1 MAKQLARL
9 KDFFEGKRRRCTL
22 DDYHQLK
29 SQGNENRMKLMI
41 SMPLSDQPA
50 DGLPDEFA
58 EEYALMGKH
67 KSAANFKKIAVE
79 VKAAT
84 FTIFSTDTIKSHA
97 VRAGSCTL
105 NSFRLIGVGVE
116 EKRTVSLDFVVYIPW
131 SDSLHKWCSD
141 TLHGDFFC
149 ETIPTQMELVE
160 DNQEKPAKGKKKDK
174 RTEFDP
180 DAIQK
185 AAKQGELIQ

>member
-22 DDYHQLK
+22 DDYKQLK
-29 SQGNENRMKLMI
+29 SAGNENRMKLMVT
-41 SMPLSDQPA
+41 MPLSNQPV
-50 DGLPDEFA
+50 DGIPGEFA
-58 EEYALMGKH
+58 EEYALMNK
-67 KSAANFKKIAVE
+67 KDSATNFKKVSVE

-84 FTIFSTDTIKSHA
+84 FTIFSTDTIRNHV
-97 VRAGSCTL
+97 VRSGSCTL
-105 NSFRLIGVGVE
+105 NSFRLIGHGVE
-116 EKRTVSLDFVVYIPW
+116 EKRTVSLEFVVYIPW
-131 SDSLHKWCSD
+131 SEGLHAWCAEN
-141 TLHGDFFC
+141 LHGDFFC
-149 ETIPTQMELVE
+149 ETIPSQMELVE
-160 DNQEKPAKGKKKDK
+160 DEPEKPAKGKKKDK